1 MAFFSDTALIF
12 RRHFRLLMR
21 EPAYIVIALM
31 QPLLFLILFGPLLTK
46 LPAATFG
53 GSTAGDAWRFFV
65 PGLLIQLA
73 LFGSTF
79 VGFAIISDW
88 RAGVI
93 ERFRVTPVSRIA
105 IMSGRVL
112 RDVVTL
118 VIQGILLVLVGL
130 AFGLRAPLGAVL
142 ISLGFIAVVAIGLA
156 SVSYAVALL
165 LKSEDAFAP
174 LVNTVVVPLVL
185 LSGIML
191 PMTLGP
197 GWLQGVA
204 RISPFRYIIDAM
216 RSAFAGEYWN
226 TIMLEGVAVGVGLAA
241 VCLYLGSRVF
251 LRENALPSG
260 GKNRPWP
267 GSRDGGEDDSKT
279 IRDRCW
285 RQDGQRAALPSRPHF
300 ARAAR
305 TLDVLGEVAGG

>member
-1 MAFFSDTALIF
+1 MSFIHDTLLIF
-12 RRHFRLLMR
+12 RRQLRLALR
-21 EPAYIVIALM
+21 DPAFVAFGVL
-31 QPLLFLILFGPLLTK
+31 QPILYLVLFGPLLTR
-46 LPAATFG
+46 LPAGALG
-53 GSTAGDAWRFFV
+53 GSGGTAAAYRFFV

-93 ERFRVTPVSRIA
+93 ERYRVTPVSRLA
-105 IMSGRVL
+105 ILGGRVL
-112 RDVVTL
+112 RDVVAL
-118 VIQGILLVLVGL
+118 IIQSVVLILAGV
-130 AFGLRAPLGAVL
+130 AFGLRAPLPAVL
-142 ISLGFIAVVAIGLA
+142 MSFIFIVLVAIGLA

-174 LVNTVVVPLVL
+174 LINSVILPLVL

-216 RSAFAGEYWN
+216 REAYRGHYFD
-226 TIMLEGVAVGVGLAA
+226 TLVVEGLVVAVGVAA
-241 VCLYLGSRVF
+241 LFLWLGSRVF
-251 LRENALPSG
+251 VRENA
-260 GKNRPWP
+260 
-267 GSRDGGEDDSKT
+267 
-279 IRDRCW
+279 
-285 RQDGQRAALPSRPHF
+285 
-300 ARAAR
+300 
-305 TLDVLGEVAGG
+305 